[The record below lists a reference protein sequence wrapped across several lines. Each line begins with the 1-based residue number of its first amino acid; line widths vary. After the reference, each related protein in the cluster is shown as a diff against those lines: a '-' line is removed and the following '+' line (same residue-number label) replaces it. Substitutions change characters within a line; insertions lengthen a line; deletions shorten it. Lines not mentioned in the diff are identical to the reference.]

1 MESVSIPLGGLP
13 PSIPTGTDGMGPV
26 GHGRFS
32 VGGHQFR
39 VVIAPQGRV
48 SKHANGTLRLH
59 KVCFL
64 GRVNEDDQSKV
75 RELGRAATKLYD
87 KRNSWLGRPGDLRS
101 LRRASFRQLSDKLFN
116 DLGRLSQKLTEFADE
131 SGNAPK
137 KDDPVQLERWLGQVL
152 DIRKDLLAGL
162 AAMNHNA
169 SLHRQL
175 HEIIVP
181 VLATLSAGTG
191 AVIGAYR
198 LTEPESWE
206 GWAAWATTLVG
217 IGAGLDGLV
226 RVVSSRGTRSI
237 DKFENALEAQCK
249 ALFDTP
255 SVSVLLYAH
264 VVERVVHEALEDVG
278 GDEALAMDVG
288 NALPRDEDNNDL
300 GEDDNKQFHQRL
312 NEPVGKAVTKAL
324 ADLKLETIVSE
335 DRKSELRVLASAL
348 IIEELKSIKRVEQA
362 LTKNIEANDDET
374 KSGALK
380 RKLNKEMEKFR
391 SFSKDLQGMSSDN
404 GKGGSVNANE
414 QTIFQLI
421 KDFRLA
427 READEAMKLRAR
439 EQRDGSSSGSGGPIF
454 PSS

>member
-1 MESVSIPLGGLP
+1 
-13 PSIPTGTDGMGPV
+13 MGPV

-64 GRVNEDDQSKV
+64 GRVNEGDQSKI

-198 LTEPESWE
+198 LREPESWE

-237 DKFENALEAQCK
+237 DKFENALEAQG
-249 ALFDTP
+249 A
-255 SVSVLLYAH
+255 VRYAFRIGP
-264 VVERVVHEALEDVG
+264 VVRAC
-278 GDEALAMDVG
+278 
-288 NALPRDEDNNDL
+288 R
-300 GEDDNKQFHQRL
+300 
-312 NEPVGKAVTKAL
+312 
-324 ADLKLETIVSE
+324 
-335 DRKSELRVLASAL
+335 
-348 IIEELKSIKRVEQA
+348 
-362 LTKNIEANDDET
+362 
-374 KSGALK
+374 GA
-380 RKLNKEMEKFR
+380 R
-391 SFSKDLQGMSSDN
+391 
-404 GKGGSVNANE
+404 
-414 QTIFQLI
+414 
-421 KDFRLA
+421 
-427 READEAMKLRAR
+427 RA
-439 EQRDGSSSGSGGPIF
+439 
-454 PSS
+454 